1 MIKQTMEYYKSMYK
15 YELADAA
22 GVSMFTFR
30 RWLEAC
36 EEDVIRL
43 GYKKT
48 QKFLTPIVVK
58 FLCEKYGITFY
69 LVEP

>member
-30 RWLEAC
+30 RWLQTC
-36 EEDVIRL
+36 EQELTRF
-43 GYKKT
+43 GCKKT
-48 QKFLTPIVVK
+48 QKLLPPIVVK
-58 FLCEKYGITFY
+58 FLCEKYGIM
-69 LVEP
+69 LGQSG